1 MRNIST
7 YIEYTLM
14 TRHYVFVPG
23 IGGFLLRDI
32 DALYDKGKFTPSH
45 REVHFNRFLTNDDG
59 MLANAYMMAE
69 GISYDEAISQIRIEV
84 ATIKSAI
91 ERKKSYELGNLGIL
105 SYDSDHHLVVKNPK
119 HFPLDPDCY
128 GLETLN
134 LRSWQDIENGISL
147 SANQIEDNRKQADII
162 AIPKYWLSRAV
173 AVVAIVICFFANFDN
188 FTSDDSRRSDY
199 ASVIDTE
206 VLFGNTVPNYSI
218 QKTDSAVW
226 ESEIAIV
233 NNIEKS
239 TKTQVE
245 PVPAPEAVKVAPILA
260 VAENKIDVSK
270 IEIPVQRTTTGI
282 NTGSTDKLYYVII
295 ASCSTQADALR
306 AARKKVAEGYTH
318 VGVIEKDGRY
328 RVYLKSFTK
337 RNECESF
344 LEQVRVSTPFQTAWL
359 LPVRQESLLSYYL
372 KNIDNDQLPM
382 ELSHPYKRTERDQG

>member
-14 TRHYVFVPG
+14 TRHYAFVPG

-32 DALYDKGKFTPSH
+32 DASYEKGKFTPSH

-91 ERKKSYELGNLGIL
+91 ERKKSYELGNLGVL
-105 SYDSDHHLVVKNPK
+105 SYDSEHHLVVKNPK
-119 HFPLDPDCY
+119 HYPLDPDCY

-134 LRSWQDIENGISL
+134 LSTWQEIESGGSSSVNL
-147 SANQIEDNRKQADII
+147 TDADVKQADVI
-162 AIPKYWLSRAV
+162 AIPRYWLNRAV
-173 AVVAIVICFFANFDN
+173 AVVAIIICFFANYN
-188 FTSDDSRRSDY
+188 IFTREDSRRSDY
-199 ASVIDTE
+199 AAVFDTE
-206 VLFGNTVPNYSI
+206 ILFGNTTPNYSV
-218 QKTDSAVW
+218 QNTDSAVW

-233 NNIEKS
+233 NEVANSLDTPKVSPIHEDIKETPSQIVVEK
-239 TKTQVE
+239 
-245 PVPAPEAVKVAPILA
+245 
-260 VAENKIDVSK
+260 KIDVSN
-270 IEIPVQRTTTGI
+270 IDIPIQRTSSL
-282 NTGSTDKLYYVII
+282 NTGSAEKVYYVII
-295 ASCSTQADALR
+295 ASCSTQADAIR
-306 AARKKVAEGYTH
+306 AARKKVADGYTH

-328 RVYLKSFTK
+328 RLYLKSFTK
-337 RNECESF
+337 RTECESY
-344 LEQVRVSTPFQTAWL
+344 LEQVRISTPFQTAWL

>member
-7 YIEYTLM
+7 YIEFTLM
-14 TRHYVFVPG
+14 TRHYAFVPG

-32 DALYDKGKFTPSH
+32 DASYEKGKFTPSH

-69 GISYDEAISQIRIEV
+69 GISYDEAISQIHIEV
-84 ATIKSAI
+84 AAIKSAI
-91 ERKKSYELGNLGIL
+91 ERKKSYELGNLGVL
-105 SYDSDHHLVVKNPK
+105 SYDSEHHLVVKNPK
-119 HFPLDPDCY
+119 QYPLDPDCY

-134 LRSWQDIENGISL
+134 LRTWQEIENSVTS
-147 SANQIEDNRKQADII
+147 SANKDSIDNKQADII
-162 AIPKYWLSRAV
+162 AIPKYWVRRAV
-173 AVVAIVICFFANFDN
+173 VVLAIVICFFSNFDN
-188 FTSDDSRRSDY
+188 FNSDGTRRSDY
-199 ASVIDTE
+199 AAVFDTE
-206 VLFGNTVPNYSI
+206 VLFGNTAPNYSVA
-218 QKTDSAVW
+218 KSDVALW
-226 ESEIAIV
+226 ESEVAFANEIDNTTETNV
-233 NNIEKS
+233 LVVSEPEKVKEAS
-239 TKTQVE
+239 AQV
-245 PVPAPEAVKVAPILA
+245 

-270 IEIPVQRTTTGI
+270 IDIPVQRTTGL

-318 VGVIEKDGRY
+318 VGIIEKDGRY
-328 RVYLKSFTK
+328 RLYLKSFTK
-337 RNECESF
+337 RTECESF
-344 LEQVRVSTPFQTAWL
+344 LEQVRISTPFQTAWL